1 MSTPNA
7 RLSPEQ
13 IRRVRAQHPI
23 SDVLR
28 RARIELPAGAGA
40 DVMISCP
47 TPGHEDGTPSCMVHA
62 ASGRFYCFGCG
73 THGDVFTLVRELT
86 GTTSLA
92 QIADLLDS
100 GRAIGRR
107 NAPIPRRAAP
117 VPAPRPDQP
126 LLDRTPLA
134 RILDVNNAAWRY
146 LTSERLA
153 DQARAYL
160 ARRGID
166 VWQLESQVGTPLAGC
181 TPADHRG
188 LTAHLRRQGFEV
200 DEILDAGWASRRD
213 DGLTD
218 RFHRRVLFPVLH
230 PAGGVA
236 GVIGRDVTDHAR
248 HKYLNTAR
256 TAAYRKGE
264 LLYQPCAGSPCA
276 VAAVVCEGPLDA
288 LAIAAADIT
297 SGRAIRLFPVAP
309 SGTALT
315 PHQAHQIA
323 ALSSR
328 GTIVCA
334 DGDPAGVAA
343 GAGWQRLLQST
354 GARPTFIT
362 LPDSHD
368 PASYQAAHGSRALS
382 ALIDQ
387 AITGGQPGFVRD
399 AGIPA

>member
-13 IRRVRAQHPI
+13 IHRVRAQHPI

-28 RARIELPAGAGA
+28 RAGIELPARVGA

-47 TPGHEDGTPSCMVHA
+47 KPGHEDSTPSCVVHN

-92 QIADLLDS
+92 QIAELLDS
-100 GRAIGRR
+100 GGTIGWRS
-107 NAPIPRRAAP
+107 APIPHRAMPA
-117 VPAPRPDQP
+117 PAPRPDQP
-126 LLDRTPLA
+126 VLDRTPLA
-134 RILDVNNAAWRY
+134 RILDVNQAAWQY

-166 VWQLESQVGTPLAGC
+166 VWRLETQVGTPLAGY
-181 TPADHRG
+181 TPSDYRG
-188 LTAHLRRQGFEV
+188 LNLHLRRQGFQVE
-200 DEILDAGWASRRD
+200 EILDAGWASRRE

-218 RFHRRVLFPVLH
+218 RFHRRVLFPVPH
-230 PAGGVA
+230 PDGGVA

-288 LAIAAADIT
+288 LAIAAADIK

-309 SGTALT
+309 FGTALT
-315 PHQAHQIA
+315 PQQAHQIA
-323 ALSSR
+323 VLAAR
-328 GTIVCA
+328 KTIVFA
-334 DGDPAGVAA
+334 DGDYAGIAA
-343 GAGWQRLLQST
+343 GAAWQRLLRSA
-354 GARPTFIT
+354 GARPTLIT

-368 PASYQAAHGSRALS
+368 PASYLAAHGSRALS
-382 ALIDQ
+382 ALINQ
-387 AITGGQPGFVRD
+387 AITGRQPDFVRD